1 MIERNIVVGLDCG
14 ASHTSVSVWKNEEN
28 IFSKSDWPGVNP
40 DVVDFRVATEKLS
53 PFIAELASFQNAKWV
68 VGMAGVDNKTEMTEV
83 NSWFNELLVS
93 SKIQVSKYIVFSDIE
108 LVLWAGG
115 NRGAGIGIIA
125 GTGSNCLGRNVFG
138 ESLKVGGMSHILS
151 DEGGGFSLGW
161 KCLHLVTKMLDGR
174 AERTELAMEVMTLY
188 GCTDL
193 VGLKNLLVKSENMK
207 VIVAR
212 SAKTLLAAADRG
224 DADARRICTEE
235 SMELVQMVCAINSGL
250 RSDSP
255 LPTFLAGSIFRNA
268 NFLDLFKE
276 GLSKFSPS
284 QEVRLVTP
292 IEGALVFANSVP

>member
-1 MIERNIVVGLDCG
+1 MEENLVIGLDCG
-14 ASHTSVSVWKNEEN
+14 ASHTSVCVWKNGEN

-40 DVVDFRVATEKLS
+40 DILDFRTATEKLS
-53 PFIAELASFQNAKWV
+53 PFITELANFRNAKWV
-68 VGMAGVDNKTEMTEV
+68 VGMAGIDNKSEMTEV
-83 NSWFNELLVS
+83 NTWFNELLTT

-108 LVLWAGG
+108 LVLWAGA

-138 ESLKVGGMSHILS
+138 ETLKVGGMSHILS

-174 AERTELAMEVMTLY
+174 AERTELATEVMALY

-207 VIVAR
+207 VSVAR
-212 SAKTLLAAADRG
+212 CAKTLLAAADRG
-224 DADARRICTEE
+224 EPDAHWICSEE
-235 SMELVQMVCAINSGL
+235 SLELVQMVCAINSGL

-255 LPTFLAGSIFRNA
+255 LPVFLAGSLFRND
-268 NFLDLFKE
+268 NYLDLFKG
-276 GLSKFSPS
+276 GLAKFSPS

-292 IEGALVFANSVP
+292 IDGASEFANSVP